1 MAKEIMEIRMSVGIM
16 YSTRRAMYLA
26 ISYFLLLAPSP
37 TLLTGD
43 EVLLRVGG
51 TRLRIQGRVVHLGT
65 LWKLFFT
72 MP

>member
-1 MAKEIMEIRMSVGIM
+1 MMAKEIMEIRMSVGIM

-26 ISYFLLLAPSP
+26 ISYLLPPSP

-51 TRLRIQGRVVHLGT
+51 TRLRYRAASYMSGT